1 MLAHFCANLSKTKPF
16 LTARVTLRIL
26 RTECQGRGDNRL
38 NGENMERDDRLMTV
52 KELAAYLNLN
62 ERTVLKL
69 AADGPMPAVKVGNQW
84 RFRKAMIDAWL
95 DDQMLGISRPY
106 VEPPR
111 APSADRLLLDLPRC
125 FAPSH
130 PIPELRAPTQTTG
143 VEGAAARAPPPG
155 VRR

>member
-84 RFRKAMIDAWL
+84 RFWEGLIDAWVVVP
-95 DDQMLGISRPY
+95 MIGGNRRSA
-106 VEPPR
+106 VPPR
-111 APSADRLLLDLPRC
+111 A
-125 FAPSH
+125 
-130 PIPELRAPTQTTG
+130 
-143 VEGAAARAPPPG
+143 ARAGGRLVPPPG
-155 VRR
+155 RFVAPPHLSV